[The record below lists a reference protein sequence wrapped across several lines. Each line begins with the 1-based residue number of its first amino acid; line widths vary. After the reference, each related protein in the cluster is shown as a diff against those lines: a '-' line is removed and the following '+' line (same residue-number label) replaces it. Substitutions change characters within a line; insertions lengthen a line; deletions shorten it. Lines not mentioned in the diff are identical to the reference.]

1 MLRRR
6 FPLGIVLPV
15 FLIGLVGA
23 LATFQYRWLGQVSE
37 AEREQLSR
45 SLTQRAREFTEDF
58 DRELTRLYFALQ
70 LSRQSVADQS
80 WTTFAEAYDTW
91 RRGARHPQ
99 VVRGIYL
106 ADWVGQ
112 DLVLRAYDGAGR
124 RFADVP
130 LPAWPADLE
139 PLRRQFESD
148 TPGVHVPGPPPLAT
162 VRQPASPGG
171 GALQV
176 VAIAVSSFAAD
187 VPALVIPVVNQS
199 GGGAV
204 ATPMAAP
211 AGPVQSSAVFRWIDA
226 RRSAVIVHLDD
237 TYLSETV
244 LPALAARHFPADGGD
259 AYRLAVTGPSGEVK
273 YQRGFA
279 PGAAAGVAQADVS
292 MALFTLR
299 VDLVPDVLGH
309 AETAVARSPG
319 GVSAAPGSPGAA
331 GRTVTTA
338 QYSFIIASDARN
350 GTAPGV
356 RARIQTTRPAWT
368 LRLQH
373 AAGSLDAAVS
383 RARLRNLWLSFTI
396 LGVLAVGMLLVVR
409 NARRSEQL
417 AARQMDFVATVSH
430 ELRTPLAVIRSAA
443 QNLSAGVIADPAQA
457 RRYGEL
463 IDTEGRR
470 LTDMVEQV
478 MDYAGLEGQRRV
490 RSPRPVDVLSVVEDA
505 ATSCR
510 PACEAAGCTLEVDLG
525 EPDGDV
531 PAVMGDEAALGR
543 VVANLITNAAK
554 HGADGRWVGV
564 KVSSCEV
571 KSGREVQVTVSDRG
585 RGIEPSELSRIF
597 EPFRRGRHAV
607 EQQVHGNGLGL
618 SLVKRIV
625 EAHGG
630 RVAVT
635 STPGEGATFVV
646 YLPAVPES
654 GAVSDAAQGATP

>member
-1 MLRRR
+1 MFRRR
-6 FPLGIVLPV
+6 FPVRIVLPV
-15 FLIGLVGA
+15 FLIGLVGV
-23 LATFQYRWLGQVSE
+23 LATLQYRWLGQVSE

-70 LSRQSVADQS
+70 LSRQSVADRS
-80 WTTFAEAYDTW
+80 WTAFADAYDTW
-91 RRGARHPQ
+91 RRGARYPQ

-106 ADWVGQ
+106 ADWVEEA
-112 DLVLRAYDGAGR
+112 LVIRAYDDGGR

-130 LPAWPADLE
+130 LPAWPEALD
-139 PLRRQFESD
+139 PLRKRYLLDAPQIQL
-148 TPGVHVPGPPPLAT
+148 PGRPPEVL
-162 VRQPASPGG
+162 RQPGAPGG
-171 GALQV
+171 GTLQV
-176 VAIAVSSFAAD
+176 VTMAVSSFAAD
-187 VPALVIPVVNQS
+187 VPALVIPVGNQS
-199 GGGAV
+199 GSGAV

-211 AGPVQSSAVFRWIDA
+211 AGRVPSSAVFRWIDA

-244 LPALAARHFPADGGD
+244 LPALAVRHFPTVGRDS
-259 AYRLAVTGPSGEVK
+259 YRLAVTGPSGEVK

-279 PGAAAGVAQADVS
+279 PGAAAVAQADVS
-292 MALFTLR
+292 MPLFALR
-299 VDLVPDVLGH
+299 VDLVPDIVRH
-309 AETAVARSPG
+309 VDTALASSP
-319 GVSAAPGSPGAA
+319 AAPPSAVG
-331 GRTVTTA
+331 GRVTTGRSSTTA
-338 QYSFIIASDARN
+338 QYSFFISSDARN
-350 GTAPGV
+350 GTAPDV

-368 LRLQH
+368 LLLQH

-383 RARLRNLWLSFTI
+383 RARRRNLLLSFTI
-396 LGVLAVGMLLVVR
+396 LDLLVVGMLLVVL

-463 IDTEGRR
+463 IDNEGRR

-490 RSPRPVDVLSVVEDA
+490 RSPRAVDVLSVVEDVA
-505 ATSCR
+505 AACR
-510 PACEAAGCTLEVDLG
+510 PVCEAAGCTLEVDLG
-525 EPDGDV
+525 DPDENV

-571 KSGREVQVTVSDRG
+571 KTGREVQVTVSDRG
-585 RGIEPSELSRIF
+585 RGIEASELSRIF

-607 EQQVHGNGLGL
+607 ERQVHGNGLGL
-618 SLVKRIV
+618 SLVKRII

-646 YLPAVPES
+646 YLPAAPES
-654 GAVSDAAQGATP
+654 GVIAEAAEDATP

>member
-1 MLRRR
+1 MSRRR
-6 FPLGIVLPV
+6 FPVGIVLPV

-80 WTTFAEAYDTW
+80 WATFAEAYDTW
-91 RRGARHPQ
+91 RRSARHPQ

-106 ADWVGQ
+106 ADWAEHGI
-112 DLVLRAYDGAGR
+112 VLRPYDEGGR

-130 LPAWPADLE
+130 LAGWPDDLE
-139 PLRRQFESD
+139 PLRQRYLLD
-148 TPGVHVPGPPPLAT
+148 APPIHLPGPPPAA
-162 VRQPASPGG
+162 VRQPAPPGSG
-171 GALQV
+171 TLQV
-176 VAIAVSSFAAD
+176 VTMAVSSFAPD
-187 VPALVIPVVNQS
+187 VPALVIPVVTQS
-199 GGGAV
+199 GSGAV
-204 ATPMAAP
+204 ATPMVAP
-211 AGPVQSSAVFRWIDA
+211 AGQVQSSAVFRWIDA
-226 RRSAVIVHLDD
+226 RRSAVVVHLDD

-279 PGAAAGVAQADVS
+279 TGAAADVAQADVS

-299 VDLVPDVLGH
+299 ADLVPDVLRH
-309 AETAVARSPG
+309 VETAVARSPG
-319 GVSAAPGSPGAA
+319 GPPVSSGIPGAA
-331 GRTVTTA
+331 GRTTATA
-338 QYSFIIASDARN
+338 QYSFIIASDART

-373 AAGSLDAAVS
+373 AAGSLDEAVS

-463 IDTEGRR
+463 IDNEGRR

-505 ATSCR
+505 AASCR
-510 PACEAAGCTLEVDLG
+510 PVCEAAGCELEVDLG
-525 EPDGDV
+525 DPDEDL

-571 KSGREVQVTVSDRG
+571 KNGREVQVSVSDRG
-585 RGIEPSELSRIF
+585 RGIEAAELSRIF

-654 GAVSDAAQGATP
+654 AVVSDARQGVTP

>member
-15 FLIGLVGA
+15 FLIGLVGV
-23 LATFQYRWLGQVSE
+23 LATLQYRWLGQVSE

-80 WTTFAEAYDTW
+80 WTAFADAYDTW
-91 RRGARHPQ
+91 RRGARYPQ

-106 ADWVGQ
+106 ADWA
-112 DLVLRAYDGAGR
+112 DNTLVLRAYDDGGR
-124 RFADVP
+124 RFADGP
-130 LPAWPADLE
+130 LPAWPEALE
-139 PLRRQFESD
+139 PLRKQFEGGG
-148 TPGVHVPGPPPLAT
+148 PEIHLPGPPPAA
-162 VRQPASPGG
+162 VRQPAQPGSG
-171 GALQV
+171 TLQV
-176 VAIAVSSFAAD
+176 VAMAVSSFAAD
-187 VPALVIPVVNQS
+187 VPALVIPLVNPP
-199 GGGAV
+199 GTGAV
-204 ATPMAAP
+204 ATRVASE
-211 AGPVQSSAVFRWIDA
+211 AGQVHTSAVFRWIDA

-237 TYLSETV
+237 HYLSETV
-244 LPALAARHFPADGGD
+244 LPALATRHFPPDGGD
-259 AYRLAVTGPSGEVK
+259 AYRLAVTAPSGAVK
-273 YQRGFA
+273 FQRGFER
-279 PGAAAGVAQADVS
+279 GVTVDAAQADVA
-292 MALFTLR
+292 MAFFTLR
-299 VDLVPDVLGH
+299 VDLVPDVMRH
-309 AETAVARSPG
+309 FETAVARSPAGPPPASG
-319 GVSAAPGSPGAA
+319 GGAAA
-331 GRTVTTA
+331 GRSPNTA
-338 QYSFIIASDARN
+338 QYSFIIAADGRN
-350 GTAPGV
+350 SAAPGV
-356 RARIQTTRPAWT
+356 RTRIQATRPAWT
-368 LRLQH
+368 LLLQH

-463 IDTEGRR
+463 IDNEGRR

-490 RSPRPVDVLSVVEDA
+490 RSPRAVDVLSVVEDVA
-505 ATSCR
+505 ASCR

-525 EPDGDV
+525 DPDEDV

-554 HGADGRWVGV
+554 HGGDGRWVGV
-564 KVSSCEV
+564 RVSSCEV
-571 KSGREVQVTVSDRG
+571 KNGREVQVTVSDRG
-585 RGIEPSELSRIF
+585 RGIEAAELSRIF

-646 YLPAVPES
+646 YLPASPES
-654 GAVSDAAQGATP
+654 GAVAEAAQDATP